1 MPTNHR
7 TNVSL
12 DDLNHL
18 KQRIEKVAGYLDT
31 VENNLLSSIE
41 THGLRIGRLGRRV
54 SELTDQLETLNELT
68 ASIDVHLSN
77 HLRDDHHS
85 PC

>member
-1 MPTNHR
+1 MPTNKR

-12 DDLNHL
+12 DDLNQL

-41 THGLRIGRLGRRV
+41 THCLRLARLGQRV
-54 SELTDQLETLNELT
+54 NELT
-68 ASIDVHLSN
+68 AAV
-77 HLRDDHHS
+77 DDHHNS
-85 PC
+85 LTKLARDFPEHVNNLDQHNC